1 MLLFIFRHR
10 LIPQRRL
17 LTMAV
22 CSVLTIASACT
33 VNQTPSSSSP
43 ESQKAAAP
51 TATLRLGYI
60 ALGSSKAPAAPTG
73 WALQQGILKQEL
85 EEAGIASDV
94 KVIGFP
100 NGPDLNEALV
110 AGELDVSIYGDT
122 PAIIAR
128 TKGVPTRLIAQEQ
141 VGMNTWLLAK
151 KNGARSVAELKGQTV
166 ATSKGSYAHRYLI
179 GLLQEAGIA
188 KEVTVVHLYPKDAEA
203 ALERGDIAAYA
214 APVGTGPLLLAK
226 GYPLLDEAANHPEL
240 EGSSLIV
247 ATETVLQQHPDLPQ
261 VWNQVRQD
269 ALKEIQVNPEA
280 YYQFHARVSGLPI
293 EAIKASYPVEQ
304 FSSVPFP
311 AEGLALLNGT
321 KQFLVSEKLTNSD
334 FQLTDWILKE

>member
-1 MLLFIFRHR
+1 
-10 LIPQRRL
+10 
-17 LTMAV
+17 MAA
-22 CSVLTIASACT
+22 CSIMAIASACT
-33 VNQTPSSSSP
+33 VNQTPSGLSP
-43 ESQKAAAP
+43 ESQQATTP

-85 EEAGIASDV
+85 QEAGIANDV
-94 KVIGFP
+94 KVVGFP

-151 KNGARSVAELKGQTV
+151 KNGARSIADLKGQTV

-179 GLLQEAGIA
+179 GLLQEAGID
-188 KEVTVVHLYPKDAEA
+188 KDVTVVHLYPKDAEA

-226 GYPLLDEAANHPEL
+226 GYPLLDEAANHPQL

-247 ATETVLQQHPDLPQ
+247 ATEKVLQQHPDLPQ
-261 VWNQVRQD
+261 IWNQVRED
-269 ALKEIQVNPEA
+269 ALKEMQANPEA
-280 YYQFHARVSGLPI
+280 YYQFHAQVSGLPI
-293 EAIKASYPVEQ
+293 EAIRASYPIEQ
-304 FSSVPFP
+304 FSVEPFP
-311 AEGLALLNGT
+311 TQGLSLLNGT
-321 KQFLVSEKLTNSD
+321 KQFLVSEKLTNAD
-334 FQLTDWILKE
+334 FQLTDWILEK